1 MQAQRPGVWAL
12 LKKWLTA
19 RRAKAERLAKLKAEA
34 ERPDPQP
41 SPAEKEEAEQD
52 DMGAGDLLRMVSD
65 VAWRVLLIGI
75 VAGLLVFALLYL
87 SVVTLPIIFAV
98 FITALLM
105 PLANWLRS
113 RGMGRG
119 PSTALALL
127 IGLVVLSGVVSMI
140 VAPAIQ
146 GFDPIVASVT
156 SAVSG
161 LQNLEV
167 PFGLDP
173 ALFTE
178 MIDSAWM
185 QIQSMIT
192 DNQDQLVSGAL
203 TAGGAV
209 IQILIGLV
217 LIIALTVY
225 FVHSGDKLMDW
236 VATLLPPKSRPGL
249 RHAAE
254 TSYGVMGRYVRGVA
268 MVGLIDAVGIG
279 VFLIFLI
286 ETNLAIPLIVLT
298 FVGAFLPIIGAF
310 LTGLLAVLV
319 ALVTEGWVVALIVLA
334 VVVLVQQLESN
345 VFAPRVYGQALEL
358 PSPVVLIAI
367 SVGGILGNIPGMFL
381 ATPVAAVLAAL
392 LRNRPSTPST
402 GGSGEQGE
410 QQDPETSVDKSGK
423 DVTVT
428 VAVPKKNEETGRDT
442 PE

>member
-1 MQAQRPGVWAL
+1 MQAQRPRAREFLNRWI
-12 LKKWLTA
+12 TA
-19 RRAKAERLAKLKAEA
+19 RRARAERLAKLKDEA
-34 ERPDPQP
+34 KSPDPQS
-41 SPAEKEEAEQD
+41 SPTESEQIQQD
-52 DMGAGDLLRMVSD
+52 DVGAGDLLRMVSD
-65 VAWRVLLIGI
+65 VAWRMLIIGI

-87 SVVTLPIIFAV
+87 SVVTLPIVFAI

-105 PLANWLRS
+105 PLAQWLRS
-113 RGMGRG
+113 KGLGRG
-119 PSTALALL
+119 TSTALAILT
-127 IGLVVLSGVVSMI
+127 GLVVLSGVVSMI

-146 GFDPIVASVT
+146 GFDAIVASVT
-156 SAVSG
+156 SAVTE
-161 LQNLEV
+161 LQKLKV

-173 ALFTE
+173 ALFTN
-178 MIDSAWM
+178 MIDSAWE

-192 DNQDQLVSGAL
+192 DNQDQLVTGAL

-225 FVHSGDKLMDW
+225 FIHSGDKLMDW

-249 RHAAE
+249 RHAADV
-254 TSYGVMGRYVRGVA
+254 SYGVMGRYVRGVA

-279 VFLIFLI
+279 AFLIFLI
-286 ETNLAIPLIVLT
+286 ETNLAIPLVVLT

-319 ALVTEGWVVALIVLA
+319 ALVTEGLGTAVIVL
-334 VVVLVQQLESN
+334 VVVILVQQLESN

-367 SVGGILGNIPGMFL
+367 SIGGILGNVPGMFL

-392 LRNRPSTPST
+392 LRNRPMTHTNGGPEEGFQTSGRKSQEEASVTP
-402 GGSGEQGE
+402 
-410 QQDPETSVDKSGK
+410 
-423 DVTVT
+423 
-428 VAVPKKNEETGRDT
+428 AAPKKNEDSTGGVSD
-442 PE
+442 

>member
-1 MQAQRPGVWAL
+1 MQAQRPGAREFLSRWI
-12 LKKWLTA
+12 TA
-19 RRAKAERLAKLKAEA
+19 RRARAERLAKLKAEA
-34 ERPDPQP
+34 KSPEAQP
-41 SPAEKEEAEQD
+41 PPAESEEIQQD
-52 DMGAGDLLRMVSD
+52 DVGAGDLLRMVSD
-65 VAWRVLLIGI
+65 VAWRMLIIGI

-87 SVVTLPIIFAV
+87 SVVTLPIVFAI

-105 PLANWLRS
+105 PLAQWLRS
-113 RGMGRG
+113 KGLGRG
-119 PSTALALL
+119 TSTALAILT
-127 IGLVVLSGVVSMI
+127 GLVVLSGVVSMI

-146 GFDPIVASVT
+146 GFDAIVASVT
-156 SAVSG
+156 SAVTE

-173 ALFTE
+173 ALFTN
-178 MIDSAWM
+178 MIDSAWE

-192 DNQDQLVSGAL
+192 DNQDQLVTGAL

-217 LIIALTVY
+217 LVIALTVY
-225 FVHSGDKLMDW
+225 FIHSGDKLMDW
-236 VATLLPPKSRPGL
+236 IATLLPPKSRPGL
-249 RHAAE
+249 RHAADV
-254 TSYGVMGRYVRGVA
+254 SYGVMGRYVRGVA

-279 VFLIFLI
+279 AFLIFLI

-319 ALVTEGWVVALIVLA
+319 ALVTEGLGTAVIVL
-334 VVVLVQQLESN
+334 VVVILVQQLESN

-367 SVGGILGNIPGMFL
+367 SIGGILGNIPGMFL

-392 LRNRPSTPST
+392 LRNRPMTHTSGGPEGEGFQTSGRKSQEEASVTP
-402 GGSGEQGE
+402 
-410 QQDPETSVDKSGK
+410 
-423 DVTVT
+423 
-428 VAVPKKNEETGRDT
+428 AAPKKNEDSTGDVFD
-442 PE
+442 